1 MAADRAGGYPT
12 FAIIAW
18 PIGFVID
25 GELDGFL
32 EIVLDHGALEF
43 IETSSR
49 EA

>member
-12 FAIIAW
+12 FAIIAR

-25 GELDGFL
+25 GELDGLL
-32 EIVLDHGALEF
+32 EIVLVHGALEF
-43 IETSSR
+43 TETSSR